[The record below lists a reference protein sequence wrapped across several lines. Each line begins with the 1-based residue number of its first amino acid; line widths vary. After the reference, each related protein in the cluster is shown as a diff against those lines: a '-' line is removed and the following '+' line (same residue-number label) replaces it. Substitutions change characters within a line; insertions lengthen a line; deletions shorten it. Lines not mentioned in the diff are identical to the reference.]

1 MPWNMHRTYG
11 ISMGR
16 LFCMG
21 EKQSRSEG
29 KTKKGKGK
37 KKKKKKL
44 GLARASLC
52 FSGDASLLACYM

>member
-29 KTKKGKGK
+29 KTKKEGK
-37 KKKKKKL
+37 KIKTWT
-44 GLARASLC
+44 
-52 FSGDASLLACYM
+52 